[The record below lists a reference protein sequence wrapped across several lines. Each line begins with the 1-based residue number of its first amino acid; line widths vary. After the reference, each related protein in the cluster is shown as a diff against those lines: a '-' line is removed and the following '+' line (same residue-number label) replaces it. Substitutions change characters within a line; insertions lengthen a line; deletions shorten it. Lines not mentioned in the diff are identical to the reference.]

1 MIDKYT
7 AENVLKQACNTGA
20 EFAEIFI
27 EENIKNNISLVN
39 GEVYSAVSGVDFGFG
54 LRIIKGERVLYTYT
68 NNLESENLIKIAKEL
83 ATAFSGKNSD
93 FDIVFYEKDYREH
106 ERTKEIIM
114 PNTTLKKN
122 IVEMLKSASNA
133 AFNYNNLIS
142 QTSMGYMDSVQNVL
156 IINTNGVWVNDKRIR
171 TRASVNAV
179 ASNENEKQSGY
190 FGPGALSGLEFYKN
204 INLDEIA
211 KEAARSAVTMLKAKE
226 CPGGKMPVV
235 IDNGFGG
242 VIFHEACGHGLEAS
256 AVAKNASI
264 FAGKI
269 GSLIANEKVTAIDD
283 GTIPNQWGSI
293 NVDDEGTPAKKN
305 ILIENGILKN
315 YMVDMYNGKK
325 LGLKST
331 GASRRQSYK
340 YMPTSRMT
348 NTYIAAGKDKAA
360 DIIKSV
366 DYGIY
371 AKYMGGGSVNP
382 ETGEFNFAVNEAYII
397 KNGKIDEPVKGAT
410 LIGKGNEILMNIDM
424 ISDNVSLAQGMCGA
438 SSGSIPVNVGQPMI
452 RVNEIT
458 VGGRRA

>member
-1 MIDKYT
+1 M
-7 AENVLKQACNTGA
+7 
-20 EFAEIFI
+20 
-27 EENIKNNISLVN
+27 
-39 GEVYSAVSGVDFGFG
+39 
-54 LRIIKGERVLYTYT
+54 YTYT

-83 ATAFSGKNSD
+83 ASAFSEKNFD
-93 FDIVFYEKDYREH
+93 FDIVFCEKDYREN
-106 ERTKEIIM
+106 ERTKTIIM
-114 PNTTLKKN
+114 PNTKFKKN

-142 QTSMGYMDSVQNVL
+142 QTNMGYMDSVQNVL
-156 IINTNGVWVNDKRIR
+156 IINTNGAWINDKRVR
-171 TRASVNAV
+171 TRASVNAI

-211 KEAARSAVTMLKAKE
+211 KEAARSAVTMLKAKN

-256 AVAKNASI
+256 AVAKNASV

-269 GSLIANEKVTAIDD
+269 GTLIANEKVTAIDD

-325 LGLKST
+325 LGLEST

-348 NTYIAAGKDKAA
+348 NTYIAAGKDKAN

-410 LIGKGNEILMNIDM
+410 LIGKGNEILMDIDM
-424 ISDNVSLAQGMCGA
+424 ISDNMSLAQGMCGA

-452 RVNEIT
+452 RVREIT